1 MGEWAKHI
9 PLKHRLPAAMRQAA
23 AHSSHMGPAGR
34 WKLSTTSDS
43 VTGSSGREAFGSPQP
58 RLNSQSSV
66 KCQIDLITDTCII
79 LSQGGKG
86 GPLGYAAVQGA
97 GIETNIACQWLGD
110 DTVLACTNCR
120 ETKTQKFMI
129 ADCQII
135 SLLLS
140 QTHTMT
146 YFSLTALHWGSVQ
159 NQLNH
164 KGFFLYFLLVK
175 LGICGFK
182 KCRTSS
188 SSHYNSSHAWSLCS
202 CFSIWKWTKSWAKF
216 MLLFWAPI
224 LQDCWY
230 WIGMLS

>member
-1 MGEWAKHI
+1 MKQYKCSMGEWAKHI

-43 VTGSSGREAFGSPQP
+43 VSGSSGREAFGSPQP

-129 ADCQII
+129 ADTVKLFHYSYLKHTLWLIY
-135 SLLLS
+135 LLLLC
-140 QTHTMT
+140 TGVL
-146 YFSLTALHWGSVQ
+146 F
-159 NQLNH
+159 
-164 KGFFLYFLLVK
+164 
-175 LGICGFK
+175 
-182 KCRTSS
+182 RTSWITKDS
-188 SSHYNSSHAWSLCS
+188 SSTS
-202 CFSIWKWTKSWAKF
+202 F
-216 MLLFWAPI
+216 
-224 LQDCWY
+224 
-230 WIGMLS
+230 